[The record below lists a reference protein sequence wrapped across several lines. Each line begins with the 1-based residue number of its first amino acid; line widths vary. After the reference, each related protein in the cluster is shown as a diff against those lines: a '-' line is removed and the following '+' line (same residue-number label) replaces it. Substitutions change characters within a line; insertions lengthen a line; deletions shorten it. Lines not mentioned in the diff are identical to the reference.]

1 MNKANFIKM
10 TVAALSG
17 LASSFFEAYG
27 AIFLCVCTAI
37 CLDVITGLVKA
48 KVLGIPITSKVG
60 TAGFWRKMA
69 LFFALAFGIF
79 LDTFVPLMLDLVTV
93 NLPFKMPIGMIV
105 GCYIVINESISIFE
119 NINKAAPTALP
130 KWIKKIL
137 KGAGETID
145 KGGENNGTDKSG
157 KS

>member
-1 MNKANFIKM
+1 MEKYLKLAF
-10 TVAALSG
+10 AAVGG
-17 LASSFFEAYG
+17 LGASFFGAYG
-27 AIFLCVCTAI
+27 PIFICVCVAI

-48 KVLGIPITSKVG
+48 KATGEPISSNVG
-60 TAGFWRKMA
+60 TIGFWKKMA

-79 LDTFVPLMLDLVTV
+79 LDAFIPIMLDLVTV
-93 NLPFKMPIGMIV
+93 NLPFKMPIGMII